1 MRSCILLLLTL
12 WIHTR
17 ALSQEQRTITF
28 HVEGAQSQWLF
39 LANYWGNKLF
49 YTDSAFTDA
58 QGTAVFNRKEGYKA
72 GMYAVLHGSN
82 YAPFILNEPELELST
97 AIADMKNKLTV
108 QRSEENRR
116 YLEYLRFVN
125 IQNNIRDGLEASAAS
140 DTGARAQLDRI
151 EEDINDHRRKFI
163 ERSPGTMAG
172 ALVSMDLPPAQA
184 PAGADSAEAAKY
196 RRLHFWDRQD
206 LKNNDLARTPGFQN
220 NLDEFFG
227 RYVGGDPAAII
238 AAADELLGKMDRSPD
253 LFRLTITRL
262 LERVNDPEKPGNDAV
277 FVHLVHTYHC
287 PKNGTPTRATWM
299 TPQDLRNICGRAD
312 KAAPLVIGNKAH
324 ELILPD
330 TTGTNWVKL
339 SALKSDWGL
348 LVFWSPHCGHC
359 RSTLPQLHERYVN
372 ELKGLGVEVYAVAEA
387 HDSTLTADW
396 KKFVREHKLSW
407 VNVGIHADV
416 YKAVRKDR
424 SAFVPKLT
432 NNESLNYQEA
442 WAARST
448 PMFYLI
454 DKERRIAAKRMT
466 PDQVVELVKAARGK

>member
-1 MRSCILLLLTL
+1 MRSCIVVLLALL
-12 WIHTR
+12 ISAR
-17 ALSQEQRTITF
+17 ASAQEQRRITF
-28 HVEGAQSQWLF
+28 HVEGAPSQWLF

-58 QGTAVFNRKEGYKA
+58 RGTAVFNRKEGYKA

-82 YAPFILNEPELELST
+82 YAPFILNETDIELST
-97 AIADMKNKLTV
+97 ATADMKNRLTV
-108 QRSEENRR
+108 QRSEENRL
-116 YLEYLRFVN
+116 YLEHTRFLN
-125 IQNNIRDGLEASAAS
+125 IQNNVRGSLEAKATS
-140 DTGARAQLDRI
+140 DGNARAQLELIDKSI
-151 EEDINDHRRKFI
+151 SDHRQHFI
-163 ERSPGTMAG
+163 AQHAGTMAA
-172 ALVSMDLPPAQA
+172 ALVAMEMTPEAA
-184 PAGADSAEAAKY
+184 PAGLDSAAAY
-196 RRLHFWDRQD
+196 THLRTHFWDRVD
-206 LKNNDLARTPGFQN
+206 LTNDNLARIPAFQN
-220 NLDEFFG
+220 NLDEYFG
-227 RYVGGDPAAII
+227 RYVGSGPGPII
-238 AAADELLGKMDRSPD
+238 AAADELLGKMDNSPD
-253 LFRLTITRL
+253 LFRLSITRL

-287 PKNGTPTRATWM
+287 PKNGTPTRAKWM
-299 TPQDLRNICGRAD
+299 APQDLRNICGRAD

-330 TTGTNWVKL
+330 TTGKNWVKL
-339 SALKSDWGL
+339 SALKSDWVM

-359 RSTLPQLHERYVN
+359 RSTLPQLHERYLK

-396 KKFVREHKLSW
+396 KKFVREHGLSW
-407 VNVGIHADV
+407 VNVGIHDEV
-416 YKAVRKDR
+416 YQAVRKDR

-432 NNESLNYQEA
+432 NNESLNYQDA

-466 PDQVVELVKAARGK
+466 PDQVVDLVKKTQGK